1 MSQTQLEKSQKLQN
15 EHLDWL
21 EAESIYIIRE
31 VAAQAANPAMLFSG
45 GKDSIVMFHLAR
57 KAFRFGARPIQLPF
71 PLLHIDTG
79 HNYPEVI
86 QFRDDIVA
94 QTGSKLIVGHVE
106 DSIRK
111 GTVRLRKE
119 TDSRNAAQATTLL
132 EAIAEHKFDAL
143 MGGARRDEEKAR
155 AKERIFSFRDEF
167 GQWDPKAQ
175 RPELWNL
182 YNARIAP
189 GENMRVFPISNWT
202 ELDVWQYIAREELAL
217 PSIYYAH
224 QREVVRKNGL
234 LVPVT
239 NVTPKAP
246 GEVSEVISVRFRTV
260 GDISCTCPVLST
272 AATAVDIIEETAI
285 SEITER
291 GATRMDDQTSEAS
304 MERRKKEG
312 YF

>member
-1 MSQTQLEKSQKLQN
+1 MSKTNLEKSQKLQN

-224 QREVVRKNGL
+224 EREVVRKNGL

>member
-189 GENMRVFPISNWT
+189 GENMRVFPISNGT

-239 NVTPKAP
+239 NVTPKGP
-246 GEVSEVISVRFRTV
+246 GETSEVISVRFRTV

>member
-224 QREVVRKNGL
+224 EREVVRKNGL

-260 GDISCTCPVLST
+260 GDISCTCPVLSA